1 MSVRVILV
9 DDHEIFLE
17 GMSALLAQQP
27 EIEIVAQVKS
37 GRAAIEATK
46 THAPDVVLMDLS
58 MPEMNGIEATRQIC
72 RQSPAVKVLVLSMHA
87 EDRFVSGA
95 LTAGAAGYLVKD
107 CSVREA
113 MRAIRTVV
121 DGQCYLSPSIAGSVL
136 QSYRSQL
143 GEAQMTPSI
152 FPLTDREREVLRLI
166 AEGFETEAIAS
177 QLNESVQTVTAHR
190 EHIMDKLDIHS
201 TAGLTKYAV
210 SRGLTSVEHHSGGS

>member
-37 GRAAIEATK
+37 GLEAIEATRA
-46 THAPDVVLMDLS
+46 HAPDVVLMDLS
-58 MPEMNGIEATRQIC
+58 MPEMNGIEATRQI
-72 RQSPAVKVLVLSMHA
+72 RGSHPDVRVLVLSMHA
-87 EDRFVSGA
+87 EERFVSGA
-95 LTAGAAGYLVKD
+95 LSAGAAGYLVKD

-136 QSYRSQL
+136 QDYRSRL
-143 GEAQMTPSI
+143 GGSANAPSL

-166 AEGFETEAIAS
+166 AEGFETEGIATR
-177 QLNESVQTVTAHR
+177 LDESAETIQAHR
-190 EHIMDKLDIHS
+190 ALIMKKLDIHS
-201 TAGLTKYAV
+201 TAGLTKYAL
-210 SRGLTSVEHHSGGS
+210 RQGLTTVEHTGGG